1 MANVTVSTNPSTNNN
16 TLTVNFT
23 TDIDNITDVQLTK
36 DGSNYTSATSFTGTS
51 ATFNVASWS
60 NGIYDNCYLKVIY
73 TETATPATY
82 TITRNVTN
90 CTSTGSN
97 TIDTSIITT
106 FQSIVAPNNG
116 YILETLTVS
125 MGGVDYTNRPNV
137 ITDIEWEGKPA
148 KQITIENVNGNIV
161 ITANATQQSTPSTGG
176 GSAEVPIELVFHNGT
191 INPSTGAEESHDVIG
206 ITDFI
211 QASTDKTFTCTT
223 NNCYLDIF
231 IYDSNG
237 NFESKTGYGI
247 GVAVQFTFL
256 SAKKYKLEITP
267 SDWVTQITN
276 SNYTNFIVNH
286 NIQ

>member
-1 MANVTVSTNPSTNNN
+1 MANVTVSTNLSTKND

-23 TDIDNITDVQLTK
+23 TDIDNITDVLLTK
-36 DGSNYTSATSFTGTS
+36 DGGTYISATSFTDTS
-51 ATFNVASWS
+51 ATFNVASWN
-60 NGIYDNCYLKVIY
+60 NGIYDNCHLKVIY
-73 TETATPATY
+73 TEA
-82 TITRNVTN
+82 
-90 CTSTGSN
+90 SS
-97 TIDTSIITT
+97 
-106 FQSIVAPNNG
+106 
-116 YILETLTVS
+116 
-125 MGGVDYTNRPNV
+125 
-137 ITDIEWEGKPA
+137 
-148 KQITIENVNGNIV
+148 
-161 ITANATQQSTPSTGG
+161 G
-176 GSAEVPIELVFHNGT
+176 GSTEAPIELVFHNGML
-191 INPSTGAEESHDVIG
+191 NPSTGVEEAHSVIG

-237 NFESKTGYGI
+237 NFESKTGYDI

-256 SAKKYKLEITP
+256 STKKYKLEITP